1 MKRLVSKEISD
12 DKVYHFLDDIR
23 TIQYKNSILVVCVP
37 TGNWIVLDN
46 DVQMEYFSLL
56 RNGFNINV
64 HNKKFFSFKE
74 KKLNEYFLLWEK

>member
-46 DVQMEYFSLL
+46 DESQRETL
-56 RNGFNINV
+56 
-64 HNKKFFSFKE
+64 
-74 KKLNEYFLLWEK
+74 